1 MCSLVLEDFSH
12 APFVAPLIYQ
22 RRRRNAR
29 AESSAACT
37 SAGRLSEAAAAAA
50 ENVVSALV
58 FPAPTDDSNA
68 NVDEDEG
75 DNE

>member
-1 MCSLVLEDFSH
+1 MLEDFSH

-50 ENVVSALV
+50 ENVVVSALV